1 MFNLPFTSR
10 DDDDLDKEIRR
21 VLSDMSDT
29 DSNTDEYK
37 AMVTNL
43 RILME
48 TREGQQPRR
57 VSPDTVLI
65 VAANLIGILAVLEF
79 EDNHVITRKAL
90 SFVLKPRL

>member
-10 DDDDLDKEIRR
+10 DGDDLDKEIRR

-37 AMVTNL
+37 AMATNL

-65 VAANLIGILAVLEF
+65 VVANLIGILAVLEF
-79 EDNHVITRKAL
+79 EDDHVITRKAL

>member
-37 AMVTNL
+37 AMATNL

-48 TREGQQPRR
+48 IREGQQPRR

>member
-1 MFNLPFTSR
+1 MFNLPLPQREDS
-10 DDDDLDKEIRR
+10 DLDKEIRR
-21 VLSDMSDT
+21 VISDMSDT

-37 AMVTNL
+37 AMATNF

>member
-21 VLSDMSDT
+21 VISDMSDT

-37 AMVTNL
+37 AMATNL

-48 TREGQQPRR
+48 TREGQQSRR